1 MNPFLYFLLIS
12 LCDMTYGL
20 SIPVKGPSAGSLA
33 LTDRKDEPGVRM
45 QKRFSIKE
53 NIYNDNEIFYSVN
66 ITLGG
71 KEFPVQID
79 TGASD
84 FWIKPPFD
92 VKFTNVTKV
101 QSVLQ
106 FAGGAVLGN
115 ISFADMTLG
124 PIRVKSQ
131 ALVHVIE
138 QRNFDNLFNRSI
150 FGILGLS
157 FPQSSQILHDS
168 EQLFGAN
175 STKGRTFLGNVF
187 AQNKST
193 PNFFTVLLGRQDDL
207 KGPRDGVF
215 TISEYDSQYGNIT
228 SQPKLFHPSNKSK
241 NDNALPLWSVPMDKM
256 FVNGKEFKFNKSSV
270 PGLESGKTAMLLDTG
285 FTLSYIPGAAV
296 DFIYKSISGAKF
308 DKKNQLWEVPCENTT
323 QLDFVFGGK
332 NFSIHPL
339 DITRVKTVG
348 HETVCQSTFRAMQPN
363 PALALDGILGVPFM
377 KNVYAAF
384 DFGDKSSKIAP
395 NVPFVRMISTTDAKA
410 ASPEF
415 KTVRSRQVS
424 ISEKFAAEG
433 FAKFQAAQKSQK
445 SGALDLDS
453 DLHASHLPST
463 FADETPL
470 SRRSGSTTAHAPTTP
485 AAQRQASLPA
495 GQLHREVVEILSGTR
510 ASPTRLTVLAGTTF
524 VFMGLCVMGVCMEV
538 RRHMRKRLVA
548 EEGCRFIHEQTG

>member
-1 MNPFLYFLLIS
+1 MMNPFLYFLLIS

-395 NVPFVRMISTTDAKA
+395 NVPFTSVYFRKVCCGRFREVPSC
-410 ASPEF
+410 PE
-415 KTVRSRQVS
+415 
-424 ISEKFAAEG
+424 IAEI
-433 FAKFQAAQKSQK
+433 
-445 SGALDLDS
+445 
-453 DLHASHLPST
+453 ST

>member
-395 NVPFVRMISTTDAKA
+395 NVPFYALDKCL
-410 ASPEF
+410 F
-415 KTVRSRQVS
+415 
-424 ISEKFAAEG
+424 
-433 FAKFQAAQKSQK
+433 QKSLLRKVSRSSKLPRNRRNQVLWILTVICTLLTCLAHSPTKRHFLEGLEARQPTLPRRLQLNVRLAFPQDSCIVK
-445 SGALDLDS
+445 SSKSFPEPAL
-453 DLHASHLPST
+453 ALPGLL
-463 FADETPL
+463 FWPVPL
-470 SRRSGSTTAHAPTTP
+470 SSSW
-485 AAQRQASLPA
+485 
-495 GQLHREVVEILSGTR
+495 VYV
-510 ASPTRLTVLAGTTF
+510 
-524 VFMGLCVMGVCMEV
+524 
-538 RRHMRKRLVA
+538 
-548 EEGCRFIHEQTG
+548 